1 MSNYTLLNDNHG
13 LFEDEDNEGNNEDNN
28 EGSGEDDGLLDEG
41 GDDGLLDED
50 DVGEDG
56 LSDEMKAI
64 HNYHIS
70 NTAHYGKILIKRY
83 ISGSF
88 LGLGTKIWKLK
99 QFRFIGPYFD
109 FWRIGEHNNAKKINL
124 KNCSCSKL
132 YSSLEKIPIDLD
144 NLKTSIRYVYT
155 FNVSKRSKKILHFA
169 SLRLDSIERLYYKFH
184 RLFRK

>member
-1 MSNYTLLNDNHG
+1 MSNYTLLN
-13 LFEDEDNEGNNEDNN
+13 ESIMNENNNENNN
-28 EGSGEDDGLLDEG
+28 EGGE
-41 GDDGLLDED
+41 DGLLDED
-50 DVGEDG
+50 DLGEDGLLDEDGLGEDG

-64 HNYHIS
+64 HNYRIS

-99 QFRFIGPYFD
+99 QFRFIGPYFE

-124 KNCSCSKL
+124 KHCICSKL
-132 YSSLEKIPIDLD
+132 YSSMEKIPIDLD
-144 NLKTSIRYVYT
+144 NLETSIRYVYR
-155 FNVSKRSKKILHFA
+155 FKIYKRSKKILHFA

-184 RLFRK
+184 RLFNK

>member
-13 LFEDEDNEGNNEDNN
+13 LFEDEDNNEGSGEDDN

-88 LGLGTKIWKLK
+88 L
-99 QFRFIGPYFD
+99 
-109 FWRIGEHNNAKKINL
+109 
-124 KNCSCSKL
+124 
-132 YSSLEKIPIDLD
+132 
-144 NLKTSIRYVYT
+144 
-155 FNVSKRSKKILHFA
+155 
-169 SLRLDSIERLYYKFH
+169 
-184 RLFRK
+184 

>member
-1 MSNYTLLNDNHG
+1 MSNYTLLN
-13 LFEDEDNEGNNEDNN
+13 EPIIDEYNNEDNN
-28 EGSGEDDGLLDEG
+28 EGSEDDGLLYDEGSEDDGLLD
-41 GDDGLLDED
+41 DDDLGED
-50 DVGEDG
+50 D

-64 HNYHIS
+64 HNYRIS

-99 QFRFIGPYFD
+99 QFRFIGPYFE
-109 FWRIGEHNNAKKINL
+109 FWRIGDHINSKKINL
-124 KNCSCSKL
+124 KQCTCSKL

-144 NLKTSIRYVYT
+144 NLETSIRYVYR
-155 FNVSKRSKKILHFA
+155 FKIYKRSKKILHFA